1 MVHSRE
7 SFLIN
12 TRTLLWTLC
21 VLCDPCCKF
30 SERRILRYYR
40 NVTLIDFHRKK
51 AGKIIAGLSISSNLF
66 MR

>member
-1 MVHSRE
+1 MQSRE

-12 TRTLLWTLC
+12 TRTPLWTLC
-21 VLCDPCCKF
+21 VLCDPCGKF

-40 NVTLIDFHRKK
+40 KVTLIDFHRKK
-51 AGKIIAGLSISSNLF
+51 AGRKTAGLSTSSNLF